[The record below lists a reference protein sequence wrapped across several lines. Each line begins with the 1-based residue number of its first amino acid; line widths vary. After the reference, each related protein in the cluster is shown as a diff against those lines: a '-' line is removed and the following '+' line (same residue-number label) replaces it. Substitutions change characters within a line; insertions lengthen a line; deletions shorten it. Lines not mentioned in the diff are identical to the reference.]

1 MICPAI
7 LAGYERKQMRNL
19 ALRYPALMRRARW
32 LEKRIN
38 ESGPER
44 PGLSYDSAE
53 YAEFL
58 LAFQQLGVD
67 FEPTCGYVGEE
78 LDADDAD
85 DVGLEA
91 PPQLAQFPARGR
103 TRPSGEPDTFVPG
116 EPRRSGYYGRG
127 GL

>member
-1 MICPAI
+1 
-7 LAGYERKQMRNL
+7 MRNN
-19 ALRYPALMRRARW
+19 ALRYPALVRRARW

-58 LAFQQLGVD
+58 LAFQGLGVD
-67 FEPTCGYVGEE
+67 FEPVCGYAGED
-78 LDADDAD
+78 LDADEAGFDR
-85 DVGLEA
+85 LEA
-91 PPQLAQFPARGR
+91 PPQLTQFPARGR
-103 TRPSGEPDTFVPG
+103 VRPSGEPDTFVPG

>member
-1 MICPAI
+1 
-7 LAGYERKQMRNL
+7 MRNN

-32 LEKRIN
+32 LEKRIS
-38 ESGPER
+38 ESDATR

-67 FEPTCGYVGEE
+67 FAPACGYTEDQIDEGE
-78 LDADDAD
+78 
-85 DVGLEA
+85 GLEA
-91 PPQLAQFPARGR
+91 PPPLTQFPARGR
-103 TRPSGEPDTFVPG
+103 ARPSGEPDTFVPG
-116 EPRRSGYYGRG
+116 EPRRGGYYGRG

>member
-1 MICPAI
+1 
-7 LAGYERKQMRNL
+7 MRNN
-19 ALRYPALMRRARW
+19 ALRYPALARRARW

-38 ESGPER
+38 ESDATR

-58 LAFQQLGVD
+58 LAFQSLGVD
-67 FEPTCGYVGEE
+67 FEPACGYAGEE
-78 LDADDAD
+78 LDEREESE
-85 DVGLEA
+85 GLES
-91 PPQLAQFPARGR
+91 PPPLAEFPARGR
-103 TRPSGEPDTFVPG
+103 VRPTGVRPSCEPDTFVPG